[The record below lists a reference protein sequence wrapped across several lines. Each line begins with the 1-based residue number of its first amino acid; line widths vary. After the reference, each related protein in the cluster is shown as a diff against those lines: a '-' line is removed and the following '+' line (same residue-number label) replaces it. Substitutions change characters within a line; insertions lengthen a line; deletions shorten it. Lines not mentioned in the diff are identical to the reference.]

1 MVMVIPPLTADYV
14 AGKEVNIQEIAEGIL
29 EGDIG
34 SNIKNMVFP
43 DLINIIEPML
53 SNFEWAKS
61 EATKNYQILHQ
72 AYVSMLE
79 KDFASRKIQNLYSS
93 VMNSN
98 FTFSLKIVSTV
109 LPILMLALRITPSP
123 TFNIKQNTMNSL
135 KSDLLRIVRLSTGE
149 MPDSTSIQEGKNQ
162 YSSILASLVFG
173 YNISLFLGL
182 VFIVGFI
189 VKHEVPL
196 NKSQVLQFETLLRDW
211 SQEAVA
217 QVMLLLQK
225 DSIELPFSFEGLPIV
240 DEDLQIADEDLENLE

>member
-1 MVMVIPPLTADYV
+1 
-14 AGKEVNIQEIAEGIL
+14 
-29 EGDIG
+29 
-34 SNIKNMVFP
+34 
-43 DLINIIEPML
+43 
-53 SNFEWAKS
+53 
-61 EATKNYQILHQ
+61 
-72 AYVSMLE
+72 
-79 KDFASRKIQNLYSS
+79 
-93 VMNSN
+93 
-98 FTFSLKIVSTV
+98 
-109 LPILMLALRITPSP
+109 
-123 TFNIKQNTMNSL
+123 MNSL